1 VECFGVEVQKCNDLR
16 IMTLMDEKLL
26 REAAQWIIIQ
36 RTRRS
41 LSEIAK
47 EAGVSINV
55 LKYHAEKLMQKE
67 GPSFTSTPDRTNE
80 PTTYSTTENK

>member
-1 VECFGVEVQKCNDLR
+1 
-16 IMTLMDEKLL
+16 MTLMDEKLL

-55 LKYHAEKLMQKE
+55 LKYRAEKLMQKE
-67 GPSFTSTPDRTNE
+67 GPSFTSTLPDRTNE

>member
-1 VECFGVEVQKCNDLR
+1 
-16 IMTLMDEKLL
+16 MDEKLL

-41 LSEIAK
+41 LSEIAQ

-67 GPSFTSTPDRTNE
+67 GLALHQPSDRTNE
-80 PTTYSTTENK
+80 PTTVGYHNK

>member
-1 VECFGVEVQKCNDLR
+1 MERFSVEMQKCNGLR

-67 GPSFTSTPDRTNE
+67 GPSFTPTPDRTNE

>member
-1 VECFGVEVQKCNDLR
+1 MECFGVEVQKCNDLR

>member
-1 VECFGVEVQKCNDLR
+1 MERFSVEMQKCNGLR

>member
-1 VECFGVEVQKCNDLR
+1 MECFGVEMQKCNDLR
-16 IMTLMDEKLL
+16 IMTLMNEKLL

>member
-1 VECFGVEVQKCNDLR
+1 MERFSVEMQKCNDLR

-41 LSEIAK
+41 LSEIAQ

-67 GPSFTSTPDRTNE
+67 GSSFTSTPDRTNE
-80 PTTYSTTENK
+80 PTGIGYHNK